1 MTPSTRSLA
10 CVPPSNVPARG
21 SIDTVGGISSASPE
35 WCYPPLKNLRNVPF
49 FFSLLLYCLTFLSSF
64 FLCQFKIQRRNGE
77 RLQEKML
84 TIPLVVPESM
94 LQWAAQ
100 RGFIEFEYEGVA
112 DNRVPVAVV

>member
-1 MTPSTRSLA
+1 
-10 CVPPSNVPARG
+10 
-21 SIDTVGGISSASPE
+21 
-35 WCYPPLKNLRNVPF
+35 
-49 FFSLLLYCLTFLSSF
+49 
-64 FLCQFKIQRRNGE
+64 
-77 RLQEKML
+77 ML

>member
-1 MTPSTRSLA
+1 MHRETITLV
-10 CVPPSNVPARG
+10 VPES
-21 SIDTVGGISSASPE
+21 
-35 WCYPPLKNLRNVPF
+35 
-49 FFSLLLYCLTFLSSF
+49 
-64 FLCQFKIQRRNGE
+64 
-77 RLQEKML
+77 ML

>member
-1 MTPSTRSLA
+1 M
-10 CVPPSNVPARG
+10 
-21 SIDTVGGISSASPE
+21 
-35 WCYPPLKNLRNVPF
+35 
-49 FFSLLLYCLTFLSSF
+49 
-64 FLCQFKIQRRNGE
+64 CQFKIQRRNGE